1 MVWFELVGFGWIDRL
16 WCGGWQPSLWSVL
29 HIHIHIQSKHATH
42 VPPQL
47 AGAQG
52 RQQPGVRLEVGWQP
66 PLLHGADQRGVGLL
80 RAVAEGGGAEE
91 GVLLCVRVCVRVR
104 VWCVMQGT
112 C

>member
-1 MVWFELVGFGWIDRL
+1 M
-16 WCGGWQPSLWSVL
+16 
-29 HIHIHIQSKHATH
+29 
-42 VPPQL
+42 
-47 AGAQG
+47 
-52 RQQPGVRLEVGWQP
+52 
-66 PLLHGADQRGVGLL
+66 LHGADQRGVGLL